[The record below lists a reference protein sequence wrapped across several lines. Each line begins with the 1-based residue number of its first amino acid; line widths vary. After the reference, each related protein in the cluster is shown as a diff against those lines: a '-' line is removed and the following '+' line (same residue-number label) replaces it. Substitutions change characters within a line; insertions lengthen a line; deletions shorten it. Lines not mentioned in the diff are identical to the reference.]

1 MRALLNALGL
11 TLWGLIA
18 ITLAVALATFGYRA
32 SLSYRESRGIG
43 FSSLPAT
50 AARGTATA
58 TATATAAI
66 PITPTAQKNQSISRV
81 LAKEEIAAAQESSHN
96 LGDQSVDAGTTA
108 VDGLIGIAR
117 TYYRRK
123 DCKDAIIWA
132 DKAIGAARK
141 AGETPKENVYLFK
154 LQCESDAGDTA
165 GMTSVLGDL
174 IRLTNKAT
182 YWNDLLR
189 IARQDE
195 REDRNT
201 LMLYRIMYNTNAMT
215 EGSDYIERA
224 QLLGDASLPGEAFAV
239 LDRAVS
245 RGLIKNEQRE
255 RTAHLL
261 DTLKARAAVD
271 KDSLS
276 GKETEAAK
284 SASGE
289 FGAKLGEI
297 YYGFADNQRAVE
309 AINQGLQK
317 GQIRHLDEAYVYLGL
332 ACLQL
337 QNPADA
343 KRAFANLKTVPNMS
357 PRVLQLWELYSDALG
372 TSG

>member
-1 MRALLNALGL
+1 
-11 TLWGLIA
+11 
-18 ITLAVALATFGYRA
+18 
-32 SLSYRESRGIG
+32 
-43 FSSLPAT
+43 
-50 AARGTATA
+50 
-58 TATATAAI
+58 
-66 PITPTAQKNQSISRV
+66 
-81 LAKEEIAAAQESSHN
+81 
-96 LGDQSVDAGTTA
+96 
-108 VDGLIGIAR
+108 
-117 TYYRRK
+117 
-123 DCKDAIIWA
+123 
-132 DKAIGAARK
+132 
-141 AGETPKENVYLFK
+141 
-154 LQCESDAGDTA
+154 
-165 GMTSVLGDL
+165 
-174 IRLTNKAT
+174 
-182 YWNDLLR
+182 
-189 IARQDE
+189 
-195 REDRNT
+195 
-201 LMLYRIMYNTNAMT
+201 
-215 EGSDYIERA
+215 
-224 QLLGDASLPGEAFAV
+224 LGDASLPGEAFAV

-276 GKETEAAK
+276 EKETEAAK